1 MKRLAVL
8 GASGHGKVVADIAEC
23 CGWDDIVFFDDA
35 WPTVTTN
42 GIWSVIG
49 DSESLIKQ
57 LTEFNGIFIAIGN
70 NKVRAAKTEELSAQS
85 APLITLVHPSAVISQ
100 YAVLGAGS
108 VVMPNVTVNAFAHIG
123 DGVILNTGCI
133 IDHDC
138 TVGNF
143 VHISPGARLAGGVT
157 VGVQSLLGIGCSVIQ
172 LVSVGSYAVVGAGA
186 VVTCELPD
194 YVKAVGVPAR
204 VL

>member
-1 MKRLAVL
+1 MKRLAIL

-23 CGWDDIVFFDDA
+23 CGWDEIIFFDDA

-42 GIWSVIG
+42 AIWPVAG
-49 DSESLIKQ
+49 DSEVLIKQ
-57 LTEFNGIFIAIGN
+57 LTEFNGVFIAIGN
-70 NKVRAAKTEELSAQS
+70 NKIRAAKTEELLAQS

-108 VVMPNVTVNAFAHIG
+108 VVMPNVTVNAFTHIG
-123 DGVILNTGCI
+123 DGVILNTGCC

-138 TVGNF
+138 TVGHF
-143 VHISPGARLAGGVT
+143 AHVSPGACLAGGVT
-157 VGVQSLLGIGCSVIQ
+157 VGVQSWLGIGCSVIQ

-186 VVTCELPD
+186 VVTRELPD
-194 YVKAVGVPAR
+194 NVKAAGVPAR